1 MIITKVRACAIE
13 AAFPKPFAYLRK
25 WYDKRTTIIL
35 EIETDKGLAGRGGCQ
50 GQPRPVLQAIAMMTP
65 WLIGEDPLRPSPLR
79 QAIYARLA
87 GQDDAVHAL
96 SGIYAALWDIKDKHH
111 LLSITPA
118 AWSGRIARQTQS
130 LPAHPFESDVSN
142 PAMPLAAHW
151 PQSSAA

>member
-50 GQPRPVLQAIAMMTP
+50 GQAGAVMQAIALMTP
-65 WLIGEDPLRPSPLR
+65 WLVGEDPLRPSHLR
-79 QAIYARLA
+79 QAIHARLA
-87 GQDDAVHAL
+87 GQDDAGYAL
-96 SGIYAALWDIKDKHH
+96 SGVYAALWDIKDKHH

-118 AWSGRIARQTQS
+118 AWSGRIIRPPNSTS
-130 LPAHPFESDVSN
+130 
-142 PAMPLAAHW
+142 
-151 PQSSAA
+151 